1 MCLMY
6 FFQVL
11 VKHPDDTPAPYQ
23 SVELTVSNYQ
33 NNYRVAQ
40 NYTSDQN
47 GEVQFT
53 LPAVSRKMAE
63 YSVNV
68 SKKPFRGRK
77 RNLNLK

>member
-11 VKHPDDTPAPYQ
+11 VKHPDDTPAPNQ
-23 SVELTVSNYQ
+23 LVELTVSNYQ

-63 YSVNV
+63 YSINV
-68 SKKPFRGRK
+68 SEK
-77 RNLNLK
+77 RAMVEKET